1 VIRPLIG
8 GIGVAGAAYGG
19 WRLLVLGWENLRY
32 ASVWLAGGV
41 VLHDAILVPLVLG
54 LWVVVRRLVPVGW
67 RAPFAVTMI
76 VLGTVSLAVLPV
88 LLRLGA
94 RSDNSTLL
102 DRDYGSGWLLLVAL
116 VTAVVALTHVATG
129 WRAGRRRSTGDTP

>member
-54 LWVVVRRLVPVGW
+54 LWVVVRRVVPEGW
-67 RAPFAVTMI
+67 RAPVAVTMI